1 MAANELVL
9 KTLHLV
15 TPSCRSTWTG
25 TTERFVVLSFRKGS
39 VPVWLW
45 NPSVFRFHSKRFLC
59 AIKVFIIVVAMTPKP
74 RILTAAHG
82 NSFLGTVSHTFTSIG
97 SVRGYVCT
105 QSSFKIT
112 AVSVCYQTLDCA
124 SSSLSVVV
132 LKYVCMHWQTLHFV
146 FPLLITWEFTG
157 DNSLV
162 SNGWGP
168 SIS

>member
-45 NPSVFRFHSKRFLC
+45 NSWVFWFHSKCFLC
-59 AIKVFIIVVAMTPKP
+59 AIKIFIILVAMTPKP

-105 QSSFKIT
+105 QFFLNISSFRLLPDTWLCIKL
-112 AVSVCYQTLDCA
+112 SVCGCPQICLHA
-124 SSSLSVVV
+124 LANSSLCVSS
-132 LKYVCMHWQTLHFV
+132 L
-146 FPLLITWEFTG
+146 
-157 DNSLV
+157 DNM
-162 SNGWGP
+162 GIHGR
-168 SIS
+168 